1 MEEHKPKFLYLKGC
15 IKMDEII
22 NVNEEMYD
30 VTEEVA
36 ESGSNKVEVL
46 AVIGAV
52 AIICGIAVGVTK
64 LVKFIKHDK
73 KVKESA
79 ARFDELVRLAEE
91 DISEID
97 EEDEDEI

>member
-1 MEEHKPKFLYLKGC
+1 
-15 IKMDEII
+15 MDEII

-36 ESGSNKVEVL
+36 ESGSNKVEVVAL
-46 AVIGAV
+46 IGAV

-64 LVKFIKHDK
+64 LVKFIKYDK
-73 KVKESA
+73 KVKEA
-79 ARFDELVRLAEE
+79 AASFDAEVRLAET